1 MGDPPQN
8 KDEYGSGYLIIL
20 PLLAA
25 LAVLPL
31 LLPKESAS
39 IYTDIVT
46 VSASATGLALSL
58 FITRI
63 REAQNFRRIG
73 TSFALSMSLFLIAE
87 VTWSY
92 YEIILGEEAPTVGFA
107 DIFWILGYLPLIYLC
122 AETVWRHHEH
132 IGVRD
137 LLTVFGGWF
146 VFFAAAI
153 LPITF
158 YNVTKSGDK
167 SVLELLVLMVYPYM
181 DAVLILMLSMIL
193 IMYRKASL
201 LIYWQFFAVGV
212 ILFVMGDISYS
223 SLAIAEIYSTGSLP
237 DVFFILFY
245 MIIALGLGIM
255 IVRREVFR
263 MIDPVGKYTISHVFL
278 NYKNGCIISHA
289 FSRRARQF
297 TDDDV
302 LMGMLT
308 AIQDFARDSFL
319 DASPD
324 QLEQL
329 KYGDLT
335 FVLHRGKNVLL
346 VAGIQGQIPGEIHE
360 KFDAVLDR
368 VEKKYGKILKNWDG
382 TVAPLAGTKRIIA
395 SLLTEEEGPPATI
408 ELVKY
413 ERVREKEEE

>member
-1 MGDPPQN
+1 MGDPPQK

-20 PLLAA
+20 P
-25 LAVLPL
+25 
-31 LLPKESAS
+31 KESAS
-39 IYTDIVT
+39 TYTDIVT
-46 VSASATGLALSL
+46 VVASATGLALAL

-63 REAQNFRRIG
+63 KEAQNFRRIG

-92 YEIILGEEAPTVGFA
+92 YEIILGEEAPTVGVA
-107 DIFWILGYLPLIYLC
+107 DIFWVSGYIPLIYLC
-122 AETVWRHHEH
+122 AETVWKHHVH

-137 LLTVFGGWF
+137 LLTVIGGWF
-146 VFFAAAI
+146 VFFASVI

-158 YNVTKSGDK
+158 YLVIKSADK
-167 SVLELLVLMVYPYM
+167 PLVELITLIFYPYM
-181 DAVLILMLSMIL
+181 DAVLILLLSMIL

-223 SLAIAEIYSTGSLP
+223 TLAIAEIYTTGSLP

-255 IVRREVFR
+255 VVRREIFKR
-263 MIDPVGKYTISHVFL
+263 IDPVGKYTISHVFL

-308 AIQDFARDSFL
+308 AIQDFARDSFA
-319 DASPD
+319 DKSPD

-346 VAGIQGQIPGEIHE
+346 VAGIQGDIPSDIHGS
-360 KFDAVLDR
+360 FDEVLEH
-368 VEKKYGKILKNWDG
+368 VEKNYGRILVDWDG
-382 TVAPLAGTKRIIA
+382 SVAPLAGTKRIIA
-395 SLLTEEEGPPATI
+395 SLLTEEEGPPANI
-408 ELVKY
+408 KPVKY
-413 ERVREKEEE
+413 EKVPEKEEE